1 MRTTSKAPL
10 LALFVVC
17 SLAVLPGRVTAM
29 MEADK
34 FVGAWRL
41 LSAEFRAADDS
52 VVASPYGSEP
62 QGVLMYDAQGSM
74 CAQIASKDRKAFAV
88 ADRLGG
94 SAEEVRAAFETY
106 QAYCGSFKVDEKE
119 HTVTHSVTQALLPNW
134 TGTQQRRFYKFQD
147 GKLILKTPPLLIGG
161 KQVTGSL
168 VWEKIKL
175 QKE

>member
-1 MRTTSKAPL
+1 MRWPAKM
-10 LALFVVC
+10 LALTFT
-17 SLAVLPGRVTAM
+17 LALAPQTVRAM

-34 FVGAWRL
+34 FIGAWRL

-52 VVASPYGSEP
+52 IAPSPYGSEP
-62 QGVLMYDAQGSM
+62 LGVLIYEAQGTM

-94 SAEEVRAAFETY
+94 SAEEVRAAFESY
-106 QAYCGSFKVDEKE
+106 QAYCGTFKVDERE

-134 TGTQQRRFYKFQD
+134 TGSQQLRFYKFQD
-147 GKLILKTPPLLIGG
+147 GKLVLRTPPLLIGG
-161 KQVTGSL
+161 KQVTGVL

-175 QKE
+175 RKE